1 MEAVNLTP
9 MYTPYAQTVENN
21 MSAVNQSTNS
31 NVSIPQSNSP
41 FLSTEVTLNTLAL
54 LYNNDQ
60 LADPDLWDGLFT
72 PTSLLGVDQFLS
84 YDTQNI
90 TCSLVYIGTFIKQCL
105 LDNKLIKGLS
115 DLVEVSIA
123 T

>member
-60 LADPDLWDGLFT
+60 LADPDL
-72 PTSLLGVDQFLS
+72 
-84 YDTQNI
+84 
-90 TCSLVYIGTFIKQCL
+90 
-105 LDNKLIKGLS
+105 
-115 DLVEVSIA
+115 
-123 T
+123 